1 VAAVVTIGTVAIAA
15 DLGAAAAG
23 VAATAAGTAAA
34 VMAARGVR
42 RVAAT
47 AVAEVDAVVVAADTA
62 AVAVTAV
69 EADDRGQLFASRL
82 EGKLDKATSPENKQA
97 RGSRERRACLLLS
110 AAQMKKV
117 ANAAF
122 FHFTT
127 DAAY

>member
-1 VAAVVTIGTVAIAA
+1 VAAVVTIGTAAIAA
-15 DLGAAAAG
+15 DLGAV

-47 AVAEVDAVVVAADTA
+47 AVAEVDAGVVAADTA